1 MRSDP
6 EYVDTRDIQG
16 VTWYQTK
23 DEDELGSQVWVCV
36 SPEKGV
42 GQRFDEA
49 KRAAVQ
55 FAKEGYVVT
64 SALLLPR
71 ETRLRIVVVVR
82 DTSENA

>member
-23 DEDELGSQVWVCV
+23 DVYEFGSQVWVCV

-55 FAKEGYVVT
+55 FAKEGYVVE